1 MNDLL
6 SKAKW
11 IWPENTLY
19 LVNSYAGFRY
29 DFELKE
35 TLSEAPLHLTADQ
48 FYRLWINGKYVCR
61 GPVRG
66 HQKNW
71 FFDTVDVAPYLK
83 KGHNFIAV
91 EAFNPGISTFSY
103 HFEDRAG
110 FLCAA
115 RWADGTEI
123 FSSRD
128 SWTMFRLTGY
138 APDTARLSVQMNF
151 QEDLDLNQDDR
162 SWIFCETYTIP
173 AQPKWVRKGELAWN
187 ALPYL
192 HLRKRQIPMP
202 DEYITTPE
210 CCINA
215 GWGTAS
221 SDRKRSGNI
230 SWEFTEEE
238 LPSID
243 WKEKPVWK
251 KDGDSLCGTIPAGSS
266 GKIYAATLDLGEEW
280 LPGTP
285 VLDVSG
291 GNSDTEIELH
301 YYHNLPNGIAEL
313 LPPPGVGSL
322 LALAARVRLNGPQVH
337 HEFFQIMGIR
347 FVTVVV
353 RGDHGPLDLKLSWRC
368 AAYPLTIK
376 GAWDSSDEDLNAIWQ
391 ISKHTQ
397 QVCSMDVFVDTPW
410 REQSQWWGDA
420 RIQAKN
426 THWLTG
432 DSRLLEQGIHLI
444 AEQEGAPDGLLFAN
458 APTTHSGS
466 VLPDFC
472 LTWIA
477 TLYDLYF
484 QTGRTDFIPEII
496 PRAEKI
502 LQYFEN
508 QRGENGAIGFD
519 ERFWLFE
526 DWGDLP
532 KKPYPAFLNLWHCHV
547 LTLWRE
553 LLSLCGKNTAEVDA
567 KIESEKTLLRKLFYD
582 PEQQLMMPVLDRDG
596 KPQGIPI
603 VHDQVLA
610 LMLDLVPEAKENM
623 LAKRI
628 VPCLKGTLRE
638 GLQPG
643 AFWSTYLLDLAQ
655 KLDLRQDALNYI
667 RTHWK
672 HMIPTS
678 TTWEV
683 FDRGNYPGWSFSHAW
698 SAHPLTHIPELLC
711 GIVQLEPGWRKIRFA
726 PLTTADVS
734 HASIAIPVPTGLL
747 KAGFRKEDDGFIGR
761 LEIPQGMSA
770 EIHTSAGIRMLTS
783 GEWDFSL

>member
-1 MNDLL
+1 MNDLFY
-6 SKAKW
+6 KAKW
-11 IWPENTLY
+11 IWPDVLY
-19 LVNSYAGFRY
+19 SVNAYAGFRY
-29 DFELKE
+29 DFKLKDS
-35 TLSEAPLHLTADQ
+35 LSVAPLHLTADQ
-48 FYRLWINGKYVCR
+48 IYRLWINGKYVCR

-71 FFDTVDVAPYLK
+71 FFDTVDVAPYLQ

-103 HFEDRAG
+103 HFESRAG
-110 FLCAA
+110 FICAA
-115 RWADGTEI
+115 RWGDGTEI
-123 FSSRD
+123 FTTCD
-128 SWTMFRLTGY
+128 SWTMFRLSGY
-138 APDTARLSVQMNF
+138 APDTARLSVQMGF
-151 QEDLDLNQDDR
+151 QEDLDLNYDDR
-162 SWIFCETYTIP
+162 RWIFCENYTIP
-173 AQPKWVRKGELAWN
+173 TQPKWVRKGERIWN

-192 HLRKRQIPMP
+192 HLRKRQIPML
-202 DEYITTPE
+202 DEHICAPE
-210 CCINA
+210 CCISA
-215 GWGTAS
+215 GWGMGAPGK
-221 SDRKRSGNI
+221 KRGGNI
-230 SWEFTEEE
+230 SWEFAEEE

-243 WKEKPVWK
+243 WKEKAIWK
-251 KDGDSLCGTIPAGSS
+251 KDGDALCGTVPAGRS
-266 GKIYAATLDLGEEW
+266 GQIYAVTLDMGEEW

-285 VLDVSG
+285 VLEVSG
-291 GNSDTEIELH
+291 GNSDTILELH
-301 YYHNLPNGIAEL
+301 YYHDLPNRIAEL
-313 LPPPGVGSL
+313 QPPPGVGSL
-322 LALAARVRLNGPQVH
+322 LALAARLRLNSPQVH

-347 FVTVVV
+347 FVTIVV
-353 RGDHGPLDLKLSWRC
+353 RGNHEPLNLKISWRC
-368 AAYPLTIK
+368 AVYPLKIA
-376 GAWDSSDEDLNAIWQ
+376 GAWDSSDDDLNAIWR
-391 ISKHTQ
+391 ISRHTQ
-397 QVCSMDVFVDTPW
+397 QVCAMDVFVDTPW

-458 APTTHSGS
+458 APTTHSGP

-484 QTGRTDFIPEII
+484 QTGRTDFIPKFLS
-496 PRAEKI
+496 RAERI
-502 LQYFEN
+502 LQYFEDR
-508 QRGENGAIGFD
+508 RGENGAISYD

-532 KKPYPAFLNLWHCHV
+532 KKTYPAFLNLWHCHV

-553 LLSLCGKNTAEVDA
+553 LLSLCGKSTENTDA
-567 KIESEKTLLRKLFYD
+567 KLESEKILLRRLFYD
-582 PEQQLMMPVLDRDG
+582 PEQQLMMPVLDYDG
-596 KPQGIPI
+596 KPQGTPI

-610 LMLDLVPEAKENM
+610 LMLDLVQEAKGSM

-628 VPCLKGTLRE
+628 IPCLKGTLRE

-667 RTHWK
+667 RMHWN

-683 FDRGNYPGWSFSHAW
+683 FDRDNYTGWSCSHAW
-698 SAHPLTHIPELLC
+698 SSHPLTHIPELLC

-726 PLTTADVS
+726 PLSGVGVS
-734 HASIAIPVPTGLL
+734 HASVSIPVPMGLL
-747 KAGFRKEDDGFIGR
+747 RAGFKKEHDVFIGH
-761 LEIPQGMSA
+761 LEIPSGMSV
-770 EIHTSAGIRMLTS
+770 EIHTSEGKQLLTQ
-783 GEWDFSL
+783 GKWNFEL

>member
-1 MNDLL
+1 MNDLFY
-6 SKAKW
+6 KAKW
-11 IWPENTLY
+11 IWPDVLY
-19 LVNSYAGFRY
+19 SVNAYAGFRY
-29 DFELKE
+29 DFKLKDS
-35 TLSEAPLHLTADQ
+35 LSVAPLHLTADQ
-48 FYRLWINGKYVCR
+48 IYRLWINGKYVCR

-71 FFDTVDVAPYLK
+71 FFDTVDVAPYLQ

-103 HFEDRAG
+103 HFESRAG
-110 FLCAA
+110 FICAA
-115 RWADGTEI
+115 RWEDGTEI
-123 FSSRD
+123 FTTCD
-128 SWTMFRLTGY
+128 SWTMFRLSGY
-138 APDTARLSVQMNF
+138 APDTARLSVQMGF
-151 QEDLDLNQDDR
+151 QEDLDLNYDDR
-162 SWIFCETYTIP
+162 RWIFCENYTIP
-173 AQPKWVRKGELAWN
+173 TQPKWVRKGERIWN

-192 HLRKRQIPMP
+192 HLRKRQIPML
-202 DEYITTPE
+202 DEHICAPE
-210 CCINA
+210 CCISA
-215 GWGTAS
+215 GWGMGAPGK
-221 SDRKRSGNI
+221 KRGGNI
-230 SWEFTEEE
+230 SWEFAEEE

-243 WKEKPVWK
+243 WKEKAIWK
-251 KDGDSLCGTIPAGSS
+251 KDGDALCGTVPAGRS
-266 GKIYAATLDLGEEW
+266 GQIYAVTLDMGEEW

-285 VLDVSG
+285 VLEVSG
-291 GNSDTEIELH
+291 GNSDTILELH
-301 YYHNLPNGIAEL
+301 YYHDLPNRIAEL
-313 LPPPGVGSL
+313 QPPPGVGSL
-322 LALAARVRLNGPQVH
+322 LALAARLRLNSPQVH

-347 FVTVVV
+347 FVTIVV
-353 RGDHGPLDLKLSWRC
+353 RGNHEPLNLKISWRC
-368 AAYPLTIK
+368 AVYPLKIA
-376 GAWDSSDEDLNAIWQ
+376 GAWDSSDDDLNAIWR
-391 ISKHTQ
+391 ISRHTQ
-397 QVCSMDVFVDTPW
+397 QVCAMDVFVDTPW

-458 APTTHSGS
+458 APTTHSGP

-484 QTGRTDFIPEII
+484 QTGRTDFIPKFLS
-496 PRAEKI
+496 RAERI
-502 LQYFEN
+502 LQYFEDR
-508 QRGENGAIGFD
+508 RGENGAISYD

-532 KKPYPAFLNLWHCHV
+532 KKTYPAFLNLWHCHV

-553 LLSLCGKNTAEVDA
+553 LLSLCGKSTENTDA
-567 KIESEKTLLRKLFYD
+567 KLESEKILLRRLFYD
-582 PEQQLMMPVLDRDG
+582 PEQQLMMPVLDYDG
-596 KPQGIPI
+596 KPQGTPI

-610 LMLDLVPEAKENM
+610 LMLDLVQEAKGSM

-628 VPCLKGTLRE
+628 IPCLKGTLRE

-667 RTHWK
+667 RMHWN

-683 FDRGNYPGWSFSHAW
+683 FDRDNYTGWSCSHAW
-698 SAHPLTHIPELLC
+698 SSHPLTHIPELLC

-726 PLTTADVS
+726 PLAGVGVS
-734 HASIAIPVPTGLL
+734 HASVSIPVPMGLL
-747 KAGFRKEDDGFIGR
+747 RAGFKKEHDVFIGH
-761 LEIPQGMSA
+761 LEIPSGMSV
-770 EIHTSAGIRMLTS
+770 EIHTSEGKQLLTQ
-783 GEWDFSL
+783 GKWNFEL

>member
-1 MNDLL
+1 ML
-6 SKAKW
+6 SNAKW
-11 IWPENTLY
+11 IWPENVLY

-29 DFELKE
+29 DFELKKP
-35 TLSEAPLHLTADQ
+35 LSEAPLHLTADQ
-48 FYRLWINGKYVCR
+48 SYRLWINGKYVCR

-71 FFDTVDVAPYLK
+71 FFDTVDVAPHLK

-115 RWADGTEI
+115 RWEDGTEI
-123 FSSRD
+123 FTNRD

-138 APDTARLSVQMNF
+138 TPDTARLSVQMNF
-151 QEDLDLNQDDR
+151 QEDLDLNCDDR

-173 AQPKWVRKGELAWN
+173 NQPKWVRKSEIAWN

-192 HLRKRQIPMP
+192 HLRERRIPML
-202 DEYITTPE
+202 DEHSAAPE
-210 CCINA
+210 CSLKA
-215 GWGTAS
+215 GGGTELPGK
-221 SDRKRSGNI
+221 KRGGNI
-230 SWEFTEEE
+230 AWNFAEEE
-238 LPSID
+238 LPSTE
-243 WKEKPVWK
+243 WKDAPLWK
-251 KDGDSLCGTIPAGSS
+251 KEGRSLCGTIPAGIS
-266 GKIYAATLDLGEEW
+266 GKFYAVTLDLGREW

-285 VLDVSG
+285 ILDVSG
-291 GNSDTEIELH
+291 GNSETVIELH
-301 YYHNLPNGIAEL
+301 YYHELPNGIAEL
-313 LPPPGVGSL
+313 LPPPGIGSL
-322 LALAARVRLNGPQVH
+322 LALAARLRLNGPEVH
-337 HEFFQIMGIR
+337 HEFYQIMGVR
-347 FVTVVV
+347 FVTIVV
-353 RGDHGPLDLKLSWRC
+353 RGEHDPLNLKFLWRS
-368 AAYPLTIK
+368 AVYPLSIRGT
-376 GAWDSSDEDLNAIWQ
+376 WDSSDDVLNGIWQ
-391 ISKHTQ
+391 ISRHTQ

-432 DSRLLEQGIHLI
+432 DSRLLEQGLHLI

-466 VLPDFC
+466 ILPDFC

-484 QTGRTDFIPEII
+484 QTGRTDFLPEFL
-496 PRAEKI
+496 PYAESV
-502 LQYFEN
+502 LQYFEK
-508 QRGENGAIGFD
+508 QRSENGAIGYD

-532 KKPYPAFLNLWHCHV
+532 KKPYPAFLNLWHCHILAV
-547 LTLWRE
+547 YRE
-553 LLSLCGKNTAEVDA
+553 ILSLCGKNTAETDA
-567 KIESEKTLLRKLFYD
+567 KIESEKTLLRRLFYD

-596 KPQGIPI
+596 KPQGTPI

-610 LMLDLVPEAKENM
+610 LMLDLVPQAKESM

-628 VPCLKGTLRE
+628 IPCLKGTLHE
-638 GLQPG
+638 GSQPG
-643 AFWSTYLLDLAQ
+643 AFWSTYLLDMAQ

-667 RTHWK
+667 RTHWQ

-683 FDRGNYPGWSFSHAW
+683 FDRGNYPGWSYSHAW

-711 GIVQLEPGWRKIRFA
+711 GIVQLEPGWKKVRFA
-726 PLTTADVS
+726 PLTDAGVS
-734 HASIAIPVPTGLL
+734 HASVSIPVPMGML
-747 KAGFRKEDDGFIGR
+747 KAGFSKKSDSFVGL
-761 LEIPQGMSA
+761 LEIPDGMTA
-770 EIHTSAGIRMLTS
+770 EVYSSVGCKIMSS
-783 GEWDFSL
+783 GKWEIPL

>member
-1 MNDLL
+1 MNDLF
-6 SKAKW
+6 SRAKW
-11 IWPENTLY
+11 IWPENSLY
-19 LVNSYAGFRY
+19 LVNCYAGFRY

-35 TLSEAPLHLTADQ
+35 PLPEAPLHLTADQ
-48 FYRLWINGKYVCR
+48 SYRLWINGKYVCR

-71 FFDTVDVAPYLK
+71 FYDTVDAAPYLR
-83 KGHNFIAV
+83 KGYNFIAV

-103 HFEDRAG
+103 HFEDKAG
-110 FLCAA
+110 FFCAA
-115 RWADGTEI
+115 SWADGTQI
-123 FSSRD
+123 LSSRD
-128 SWTMFRLTGY
+128 SWTMFRLIGY
-138 APDTARLSVQMNF
+138 ASEIARLSVQMNF
-151 QEDLDLNQDDR
+151 QEDLDLNHDDR
-162 SWIFCETYTIP
+162 SWIFRETYTIP
-173 AQPKWVRKGELAWN
+173 PQPKWVRKSETAWN

-192 HLRKRQIPMP
+192 HLRKRQIPML
-202 DEYITTPE
+202 DEHITSPK
-210 CCINA
+210 CSLKA
-215 GWGTAS
+215 GWGTES
-221 SDRKRSGNI
+221 STGKRARNI
-230 SWEFTEEE
+230 SWDFAEEE
-238 LPSID
+238 LPSVD
-243 WKEKPVWK
+243 WKDAPLWEKE
-251 KDGDSLCGTIPAGSS
+251 GNSLCGTIPEGIS
-266 GKIYAATLDLGEEW
+266 GKFYAVTLDLGREW

-285 VLDVSG
+285 VFDVSG
-291 GNSDTEIELH
+291 GNSDTVVELH
-301 YYHNLPNGIAEL
+301 YYHHLPDGIARL
-313 LPPPGVGSL
+313 QPPPGIGSL
-322 LALAARVRLNGPQVH
+322 LALAARIRLNGPKVH
-337 HEFFQIMGIR
+337 HEFYQIMGVR
-347 FVTVVV
+347 FVTIVV
-353 RGDHGPLDLKLSWRC
+353 RGEHDSLNLKLSWRC
-368 AAYPLTIK
+368 AVYPLSIR
-376 GAWDSSDEDLNAIWQ
+376 GAWDSSDDVLNGIWQ
-391 ISKHTQ
+391 ISRHTQ

-426 THWLTG
+426 TYWLSG
-432 DSRLLEQGIHLI
+432 DSRLLEQGLHLI

-458 APTTHSGS
+458 APTTRSGPI
-466 VLPDFC
+466 LPDFC

-484 QTGRTDFIPEII
+484 QTGRTDFLPEFL
-496 PRAEKI
+496 PYAESI

-508 QRGENGAIGFD
+508 MRGENGVIGYD
-519 ERFWLFE
+519 ERFLLFE

-553 LLSLCGKNTAEVDA
+553 VLSLCGKNTAEVDA

>member
-1 MNDLL
+1 MNNLFY
-6 SKAKW
+6 KAKW
-11 IWPENTLY
+11 IWPDILY
-19 LVNSYAGFRY
+19 SVNAYAGFRY
-29 DFELKE
+29 DFKLKDS
-35 TLSEAPLHLTADQ
+35 LSVAPLHLTADQ
-48 FYRLWINGKYVCR
+48 TYRLWINGKYVCR

-71 FFDTVDVAPYLK
+71 FFDTVDVAPYLQ

-103 HFEDRAG
+103 HFESRAG
-110 FLCAA
+110 FICAA
-115 RWADGTEI
+115 RWEDGTEI
-123 FSSRD
+123 FTNCD
-128 SWTMFRLTGY
+128 SWTMFRLSGY
-138 APDTARLSVQMNF
+138 APDTARLSVQMGF
-151 QEDLDLNQDDR
+151 QEDLDLNYDDR
-162 SWIFCETYTIP
+162 RWIFCENYTIP
-173 AQPKWVRKGELAWN
+173 TQPKWVRKGERTWN

-192 HLRKRQIPMP
+192 HLRKRQIPML
-202 DEYITTPE
+202 DEHICAPE
-210 CCINA
+210 CCISA
-215 GWGTAS
+215 GWGMGAPGK
-221 SDRKRSGNI
+221 KRGGNI
-230 SWEFTEEE
+230 SWEFAEEE

-243 WKEKPVWK
+243 WKEKAIWK
-251 KDGDSLCGTIPAGSS
+251 KDGDALCGTVPAGRS
-266 GKIYAATLDLGEEW
+266 GQIYAVTLDMGEEW

-285 VLDVSG
+285 VLEVSG
-291 GNSDTEIELH
+291 GNSDTILELH
-301 YYHNLPNGIAEL
+301 YYHDLPNRIAEL
-313 LPPPGVGSL
+313 QPPPGVGSL
-322 LALAARVRLNGPQVH
+322 LALAARLRLNSPQVH

-347 FVTVVV
+347 FVTIVV
-353 RGDHGPLDLKLSWRC
+353 RGNHEPLNLKISWRC
-368 AAYPLTIK
+368 AVYPLKIA
-376 GAWDSSDEDLNAIWQ
+376 GAWDSSDDDLNAIWR
-391 ISKHTQ
+391 ISRHTQ
-397 QVCSMDVFVDTPW
+397 QVCAMDVFVDTPW

-458 APTTHSGS
+458 APTTHSGP

-484 QTGRTDFIPEII
+484 QTGRTDFIPKFLS
-496 PRAEKI
+496 RAERI
-502 LQYFEN
+502 LQYFEDR
-508 QRGENGAIGFD
+508 RGENGAISYD

-532 KKPYPAFLNLWHCHV
+532 KKTYPAFLNLWHCHV

-553 LLSLCGKNTAEVDA
+553 LLSLCGKSTENTDA
-567 KIESEKTLLRKLFYD
+567 KIESEKILLRRLFYD
-582 PEQQLMMPVLDRDG
+582 PEQQLMMPVLDYDG
-596 KPQGIPI
+596 KPQGTPI

-610 LMLDLVPEAKENM
+610 LMLDLVQEAKGSM

-628 VPCLKGTLRE
+628 IPCLKGTLRE

-667 RTHWK
+667 RMHWN

-683 FDRGNYPGWSFSHAW
+683 FDRDNYTGWSCSHAW
-698 SAHPLTHIPELLC
+698 SSHPLTHIPELLC

-726 PLTTADVS
+726 PLSGVGVS
-734 HASIAIPVPTGLL
+734 HASVSIPVPMGLL
-747 KAGFRKEDDGFIGR
+747 RAGFKKEHDVFIGH
-761 LEIPQGMSA
+761 LEIPSGMSV
-770 EIHTSAGIRMLTS
+770 EIHTSEGKQLLTQ
-783 GEWDFSL
+783 GKWNFEL

>member
-1 MNDLL
+1 MNNLFY
-6 SKAKW
+6 KAKW
-11 IWPENTLY
+11 IWPDVLY
-19 LVNSYAGFRY
+19 SVNAYAGFRY
-29 DFELKE
+29 DFKLKDS
-35 TLSEAPLHLTADQ
+35 LSVAPLHLTADQ
-48 FYRLWINGKYVCR
+48 IYRLWINGKYVCR

-71 FFDTVDVAPYLK
+71 FFDTVDVAPYLQ

-103 HFEDRAG
+103 HFESRAG
-110 FLCAA
+110 FICAA
-115 RWADGTEI
+115 RWEDGTEI
-123 FSSRD
+123 FTTCD
-128 SWTMFRLTGY
+128 SWTMFRLSGY
-138 APDTARLSVQMNF
+138 APDTARLSVQMGF
-151 QEDLDLNQDDR
+151 QEDLDLNYDDR
-162 SWIFCETYTIP
+162 RWIFCENYTIP
-173 AQPKWVRKGELAWN
+173 TQPKWVRKGERTCN

-192 HLRKRQIPMP
+192 HLRKRQIPML
-202 DEYITTPE
+202 DEHICAPE
-210 CCINA
+210 CCISA
-215 GWGTAS
+215 GWGMGAPGK
-221 SDRKRSGNI
+221 KRGGNI
-230 SWEFTEEE
+230 SWEFAEEE

-243 WKEKPVWK
+243 WKEKAIWK
-251 KDGDSLCGTIPAGSS
+251 KDGDALCGTVPAGRS
-266 GKIYAATLDLGEEW
+266 GQIYAVTLDMGEEW

-285 VLDVSG
+285 VLEVSG
-291 GNSDTEIELH
+291 GNSDTILELH
-301 YYHNLPNGIAEL
+301 YYHDLPNRIAEL
-313 LPPPGVGSL
+313 QPPPGVGSL
-322 LALAARVRLNGPQVH
+322 LALAARLRLNSPQVH

-347 FVTVVV
+347 FVTIVV
-353 RGDHGPLDLKLSWRC
+353 RGNHEPLNLKISWRC
-368 AAYPLTIK
+368 AVYPLKIA
-376 GAWDSSDEDLNAIWQ
+376 GAWDSSDDDLNAIWR
-391 ISKHTQ
+391 ISRHTQ
-397 QVCSMDVFVDTPW
+397 QVCAMDVFVDTPW

-458 APTTHSGS
+458 APTTHSGP

-484 QTGRTDFIPEII
+484 QTGRTDFIPKFLS
-496 PRAEKI
+496 RAERI
-502 LQYFEN
+502 LQYFEDR
-508 QRGENGAIGFD
+508 RGENGAISYD

-532 KKPYPAFLNLWHCHV
+532 KKTYPAFLNLWHCHV

-553 LLSLCGKNTAEVDA
+553 LLSLCGKSTENTDA
-567 KIESEKTLLRKLFYD
+567 KLESEKILLRRLFYD
-582 PEQQLMMPVLDRDG
+582 PEQQLMMPVLDYDG
-596 KPQGIPI
+596 KPQGTPI

-610 LMLDLVPEAKENM
+610 LMLDLVQEAKGSM

-628 VPCLKGTLRE
+628 IPCLKGTLRE

-667 RTHWK
+667 RMHWN

-683 FDRGNYPGWSFSHAW
+683 FDRDNYTGWSCSHAW
-698 SAHPLTHIPELLC
+698 SSHPLTHIPELLC

-726 PLTTADVS
+726 PLSGVGVS
-734 HASIAIPVPTGLL
+734 HASVSIPVPMGLL
-747 KAGFRKEDDGFIGR
+747 RAGFKKEHDVFIGH
-761 LEIPQGMSA
+761 LEIPSGMSV
-770 EIHTSAGIRMLTS
+770 EIHTSEGKQLLTQ
-783 GEWDFSL
+783 GKWNFEL

>member
-6 SKAKW
+6 SQAKW
-11 IWPENTLY
+11 IWPGNTLY
-19 LVNSYAGFRY
+19 LVNAYAGFRY
-29 DFELKE
+29 DFELKKS
-35 TLSEAPLHLTADQ
+35 LSAAPLYLTADQ

-71 FFDTVDVAPYLK
+71 FFDTVDAAPYLRE
-83 KGHNFIAV
+83 GHNFIAV
-91 EAFNPGISTFSY
+91 EAFNPGISTYSY

-115 RWADGTEI
+115 RWEDGTE
-123 FSSRD
+123 FFTNRD

-138 APDTARLSVQMNF
+138 ASDTARLSVQMGF
-151 QEDLDLNQDDR
+151 QEDLDLNRDDR
-162 SWIFCETYTIP
+162 SWIFSETYTVP
-173 AQPKWVRKGELAWN
+173 AQPKWMRKGELAWN
-187 ALPYL
+187 TLPYL
-192 HLRKRQIPMP
+192 HLRKRQIPML
-202 DEYITTPE
+202 DEHITAPE

-215 GWGTAS
+215 GWGTES
-221 SDRKRSGNI
+221 TRRKQGGNI
-230 SWEFTEEE
+230 AWDFAEEE
-238 LPSID
+238 LFSID

-251 KDGDSLCGTIPAGSS
+251 KDGDSLCGTVTAGSS
-266 GKIYAATLDLGEEW
+266 GKIYAATLDLGEQW

-291 GNSDTEIELH
+291 GNSDTILELH

-313 LPPPGVGSL
+313 QPPPGVGSL
-322 LALAARVRLNGPQVH
+322 LALAARLRLNGPQVH
-337 HEFFQIMGIR
+337 HEFCQIMGVR
-347 FVTVVV
+347 FVTIVV
-353 RGDHGPLDLKLSWRC
+353 RGDHGPLDLKVAWRC
-368 AAYPLTIK
+368 AVYPLKIES
-376 GAWDSSDEDLNAIWQ
+376 AWDSSDDELNAIWR

-397 QVCSMDVFVDTPW
+397 QVCTMDVFVDTPW

-432 DSRLLEQGIHLI
+432 DSRLLEQGLHLI
-444 AEQEGAPDGLLFAN
+444 ADQEGAPDGLLFAN
-458 APTTHSGS
+458 APTTHSGP

-484 QTGRTDFIPEII
+484 QTGRTDFIPEFL

-508 QRGENGAIGFD
+508 RKGENGVIGYD

-553 LLSLCGKNTAEVDA
+553 LLSLCGKSTEDVDA
-567 KIESEKTLLRKLFYD
+567 KIKSEKTLLRKLFYD
-582 PEQQLMMPVLDRDG
+582 PEQQLIMPILDCNG
-596 KPQGIPI
+596 KPQGNPI

-610 LMLDLVPEAKENM
+610 LMLDLVPEAKESM
-623 LAKRI
+623 LSKRI
-628 VPCLKGTLRE
+628 IPCLKGTFHE
-638 GLQPG
+638 GSQPG

-667 RTHWK
+667 RAHWK
-672 HMIPTS
+672 HMISTS

-683 FDRGNYPGWSFSHAW
+683 FERGDYSGWSYSHAW

-711 GIVQLEPGWRKIRFA
+711 GIIQLEPGWRKIKFA
-726 PLTTADVS
+726 PLTSAGVS
-734 HASIAIPVPTGLL
+734 QASVSIPVPTGLF
-747 KAGFRKEDDGFIGR
+747 KAGFRKEQDGFIGR
-761 LEIPQGMSA
+761 LEIPPGMSA
-770 EIHTSAGIRMLTS
+770 EVHTSAGKQRLTQ
-783 GEWDFSL
+783 GQWDFAL